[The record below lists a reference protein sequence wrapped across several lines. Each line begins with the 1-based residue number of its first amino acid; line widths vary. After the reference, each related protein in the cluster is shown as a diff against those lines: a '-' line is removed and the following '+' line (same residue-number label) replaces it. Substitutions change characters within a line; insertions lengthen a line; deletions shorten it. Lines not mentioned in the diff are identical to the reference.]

1 MGSLKSE
8 GEVKMSSDRGARRIC
23 SLNLPSK
30 AGQEVFKWVEVTVR
44 GVLNCQDRARKRDRQ
59 KGNSKVI
66 GSFGVREI
74 EPRPHICWARPLLL
88 SYTLSPHF
96 LFWDRVSLNHPGLEF
111 LILLPPPSKQL
122 RWQAGLCNRNHTSWF
137 KKVILFCT
145 QNNTWKSGKWKNA
158 NGNEDSTVFGT
169 KLLSVDCGES
179 CACIKKYPE
188 WLLQTTQEHT
198 LALLRPWWQ
207 SPKI

>member
-1 MGSLKSE
+1 MNSSVSVRCWKNAKTWVLSLKMGSLKSE

-44 GVLNCQDRARKRDRQ
+44 GVLNCQDRARKRGRQ

-74 EPRPHICWARPLLL
+74 EPRPHICWARSLLL

-96 LFWDRVSLNHPGLEF
+96 LFWARVSLSHPGLEF

-137 KKVILFCT
+137 KK
-145 QNNTWKSGKWKNA
+145 NNTLLYPKQHLKIRKMKECKWEWGLHCIWNNA
-158 NGNEDSTVFGT
+158 VIRGLWGVIC
-169 KLLSVDCGES
+169 V
-179 CACIKKYPE
+179 Y
-188 WLLQTTQEHT
+188 
-198 LALLRPWWQ
+198 
-207 SPKI
+207 